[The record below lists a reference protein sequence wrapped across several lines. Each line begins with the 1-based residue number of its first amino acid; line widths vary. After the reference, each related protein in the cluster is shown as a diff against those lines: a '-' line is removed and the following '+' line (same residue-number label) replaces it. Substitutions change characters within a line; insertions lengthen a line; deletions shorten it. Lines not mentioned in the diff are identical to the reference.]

1 MADPQEPVEFHLLL
15 SPGEAEA
22 AAQALRLYIS
32 DEAHN
37 PEIRTLAREV
47 LSAVT
52 AQAPGAESGV
62 GGTHSVALDGP
73 QMKITHSAVRLLLG
87 DLQREQAEERERLH
101 AILAKLPDE
110 HVMNA
115 IRL

>member
-1 MADPQEPVEFHLLL
+1 MSEGGESVDYHLLL
-15 SPGEAEA
+15 DGDEAA
-22 AAQALRLYIS
+22 VAAQALRLYIS

-47 LSAVT
+47 LGAVT
-52 AQAPGAESGV
+52 EEGSGE
-62 GGTHSVALDGP
+62 GGSRSVALNAQ
-73 QMKITHSAVRLLLG
+73 QMKVTYSAARLLLG
-87 DLQREQAEERERLH
+87 DLQREQSAERDLLH

>member
-1 MADPQEPVEFHLLL
+1 VSEPGEPIEFHLLL
-15 SPGEAEA
+15 DADEAAA

-32 DEAHN
+32 DEAHH
-37 PEIRTLAREV
+37 PEIRMLAREV
-47 LSAVT
+47 LAAVT
-52 AQAPGAESGV
+52 EEGAADAGQ
-62 GGTHSVALDGP
+62 GGARSVALTGP
-73 QMKITHSAVRLLLG
+73 EMKVAYSAVRLLLG
-87 DLQREQAEERERLH
+87 DLQREQSQERELLH